1 MDALPR
7 FGRELP
13 PGTGATGEPADRPR
27 PGTVLAGA
35 VAAVILAGAGAV
47 ALSGGGSPPPAAA
60 PATAGAAA
68 PREPTATE
76 AARPAE
82 VAPDGAEPLLS
93 PPPVTWQLFSGVA
106 LPYSPTAG
114 PRSIDGPVYAGY
126 ERSQTGALIAAAQL
140 GTRYLLTPGEGWRK
154 VAARQ
159 VLPGVGRDAFVAAR
173 AEVDD
178 LEVPPGTYGQLAGFR
193 MVTFTPDVAVIS
205 FVSRFSLTG
214 QLQAT
219 TTTVKWTGGD
229 WRLELQPDGGSSP
242 TAQTVPDLDG
252 FVVWGGA

>member
-1 MDALPR
+1 M
-7 FGRELP
+7 
-13 PGTGATGEPADRPR
+13 
-27 PGTVLAGA
+27 LAGA
-35 VAAVILAGAGAV
+35 VAALILAGVGSV
-47 ALSGGGSPPPAAA
+47 ALFGGTPAVPAAA
-60 PATAGAAA
+60 GPAAK
-68 PREPTATE
+68 PSDPEPADPAELE
-76 AARPAE
+76 AAG
-82 VAPDGAEPLLS
+82 VEPLLS
-93 PPPVTWQLFSGVA
+93 APPVTWQLFSGVA

-114 PRSIDGPVYAGY
+114 PRSVDGPVYAGY
-126 ERSQTGALIAAAQL
+126 ERSQVGALIAAAQL
-140 GTRYLLTPGEGWRK
+140 GTRYLLTPGEGWRE
-154 VAARQ
+154 VADRQ
-159 VLPGVGRDAFVAAR
+159 VLPGVGRDVFVAAR
-173 AEVDD
+173 AQVDD

>member
-1 MDALPR
+1 M
-7 FGRELP
+7 
-13 PGTGATGEPADRPR
+13 
-27 PGTVLAGA
+27 LAGA
-35 VAAVILAGAGAV
+35 VAALILAGVGSV
-47 ALSGGGSPPPAAA
+47 ALFGGTPTVPAAA
-60 PATAGAAA
+60 GPAAKPSDPEPAGSA
-68 PREPTATE
+68 ELE
-76 AARPAE
+76 AA
-82 VAPDGAEPLLS
+82 DTEPLLS
-93 PPPVTWQLFSGVA
+93 APPVTWQLFSGVA

-114 PRSIDGPVYAGY
+114 PRSVDGPVYAGY
-126 ERSQTGALIAAAQL
+126 ERSQVGALIAAAQQ
-140 GTRYLLTPGEGWRK
+140 GTRYLLTPGEGWRE
-154 VAARQ
+154 VADRQ
-159 VLPGVGRDAFVAAR
+159 VLPGVGRDVFVAAR